1 MSQIRTEVFDKV
13 LSSTLYKFRDEI
25 VNATFAD
32 NVLLWYLNQK
42 DKVEEVDGGAGFRE
56 HVMLNEATMEP
67 SFEGLDPF
75 TAVDE
80 QPFEEAF
87 FPWKFYRAPIIIS
100 DTEEQ
105 QNQGVSRIAN
115 LLEAKIDQV
124 TQTLSKRLNTHLYQ
138 DGTGNKGKNLWGLQ
152 KVVDLNSYTTDSYA
166 GFSRSTYSNWQP
178 TVKSSVGKA
187 FNLTTGYEALVT
199 AVRNIMNTTSNV
211 AKGRADIIIG
221 TQNFF
226 EWFEF
231 CMYDL
236 RWIPD
241 EKFVDA
247 SFEGMR
253 YGSATITYD
262 PNFQKQTTTSGEEE
276 AYVLN
281 SNHISMKIKKG
292 RNFTNLPFAP
302 TYITGVVAKL
312 ALILSYLNLCVDN
325 CQSVGLVTGV
335 TAPATA

>member
-1 MSQIRTEVFDKV
+1 MSVIRTETYDKV
-13 LSSTLYKFRDEI
+13 LSSTLYKSRDEVI
-25 VNATFAD
+25 NATFAD
-32 NVLLWYLNQK
+32 NVLLWYLRQK
-42 DKVEEVDGGAGFRE
+42 GNVMEEDGGAGFRE
-56 HVMLNEATMEP
+56 HVMLNEATLEP
-67 SFEGLDPF
+67 SFDGLDPF

-105 QNQGVSRIAN
+105 QNQGVSKIAN

-124 TQTLSKRLNTHLYQ
+124 TQTLSKKINDDLYE
-138 DGTGNKGKNLWGLQ
+138 DGTGNSGKKLWGL
-152 KVVDLNSYTTDSYA
+152 KKIVNMNSYTTDSYA
-166 GFSRSTYSNWQP
+166 GFSRSAYSNWQP
-178 TVKSSVGKA
+178 KVTASIGKA
-187 FNLTTGYEALVT
+187 FDLDDGYEVLVSK
-199 AVRNIMNTTSNV
+199 VRNMMNSTSNI

-221 TQNFF
+221 TQDFF

-236 RWIPD
+236 RWIAD
-241 EKFVDA
+241 ERFVDA

-262 PNFQKQTTTSGEEE
+262 PNFQKQDSTSGVAE

-281 SNHISMKIKKG
+281 SNHLKMKIKKG

-302 TYITGVVAKL
+302 TYVTGVIAKL
-312 ALILSYLNLCVDN
+312 ALVLVYFNLCCNN
-325 CQSVGLVTGV
+325 CQSVGFLTGV
-335 TAPATA
+335 TTPAT